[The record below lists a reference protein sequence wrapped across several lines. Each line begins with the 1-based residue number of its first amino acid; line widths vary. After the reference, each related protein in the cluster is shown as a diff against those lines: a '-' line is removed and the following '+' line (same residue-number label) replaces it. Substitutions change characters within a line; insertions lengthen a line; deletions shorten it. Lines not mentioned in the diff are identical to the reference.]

1 MKFLFFFF
9 PKKIVVQSNL
19 CIDVSKPSGDC
30 FSLAYLVLQ
39 VEQKERVL
47 RVAEMNHYLRIYEL
61 RRPRVRRRLVLA
73 LLLLMIKTNWIGHR
87 RGLR

>member
-1 MKFLFFFF
+1 MVK
-9 PKKIVVQSNL
+9 SNL
-19 CIDVSKPSGDC
+19 CIDVSKPSDDW

-47 RVAEMNHYLRIYEL
+47 RVAEMNHYLPIYEL

-73 LLLLMIKTNWIGHR
+73 LLLLMIKTNWIGHQ
-87 RGLR
+87 RGLH